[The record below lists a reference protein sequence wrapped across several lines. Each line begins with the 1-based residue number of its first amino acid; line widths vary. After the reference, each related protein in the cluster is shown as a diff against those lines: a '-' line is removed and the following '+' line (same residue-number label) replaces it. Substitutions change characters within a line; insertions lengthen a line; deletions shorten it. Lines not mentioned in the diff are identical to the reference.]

1 MHFILGEDLG
11 DKSAVDSHS
20 AAMVDAN
27 TSLLCQLHSHQQ
39 RHRLENQQFDLQSPL
54 ENLRSE
60 NDKTKLFDDRGSK
73 KLSLLELQVRIK
85 DCFDLHISSVLL
97 NDKFLSS
104 WCYSISNST
113 NNKFQQKNRRRY
125 AKIDRFFLVV
135 FPLMFVGFN
144 VGYWIYYY
152 YCNPMHDEIRMMD
165 EEDGSLTTDEPV
177 MSSTMPPEMT
187 QDLNNDK
194 YINWFITT
202 K

>member
-39 RHRLENQQFDLQSPL
+39 RHRLENQQFDFQSPL

-73 KLSLLELQVRIK
+73 KLSLLEL
-85 DCFDLHISSVLL
+85 
-97 NDKFLSS
+97 
-104 WCYSISNST
+104 
-113 NNKFQQKNRRRY
+113 QQKNRRRY

-194 YINWFITT
+194 YIN
-202 K
+202 